1 MKLSFKSIAVAA
13 LLAASSI
20 ASAEIVNIN
29 EASAATMA
37 HYLKG
42 VGDVKAESIVKYREA
57 NGDFKSIDDLVNVKG
72 VGKAIMKKNRS
83 DLSLTEG
90 VVKWVKGKPKL
101 VVIDKDESVKV
112 KPKSEKSL
120 VSKIITKKALKK
132 KGVAKVVK

>member
-112 KPKSEKSL
+112 EHKSEKSL
-120 VSKIITKKALKK
+120 VSKVITKKALKK